1 MPPAAEVIAVGMTRS
16 TGVSMNAARTAQR
29 PTYRLICTAAGRR
42 MIVEG
47 FCDCDD
53 VREDED
59 DNEDNGDC
67 DCVFCREDRDD
78 EDFDNDDFVDDCDDP
93 DCDICN

>member
-1 MPPAAEVIAVGMTRS
+1 MADKWCTTCGLLTTACRCAKLDRCADCN
-16 TGVSMNAARTAQR
+16 GV
-29 PTYRLICTAAGRR
+29 
-42 MIVEG
+42 IVEG